1 MGSRRRARGAEWR
14 PERDA
19 KRRTEAGAEPRG
31 PGGVAPPDLP
41 NLTVIPKKV
50 KILSKKDRDIQPN
63 SCYSAKNN
71 VAMRLIATF
80 MPIYNISLSYI
91 YTFEDIL

>member
-1 MGSRRRARGAEWR
+1 MMRGKIE
-14 PERDA
+14 
-19 KRRTEAGAEPRG
+19 KSQLRTEAGAEPRG

-71 VAMRLIATF
+71 VTMRLIAPF
-80 MPIYNISLSYI
+80 MPIYNFTLSYK
-91 YTFEDIL
+91 

>member
-1 MGSRRRARGAEWR
+1 MGPRRRALGAPLR
-14 PERDA
+14 PPF
-19 KRRTEAGAEPRG
+19 GASRLTPASAPPLG
-31 PGGVAPPDLP
+31 LGGVTPPDLP

-71 VAMRLIATF
+71 VAMRLIAPF
-80 MPIYNISLSYI
+80 MPIYNFTLSYK
-91 YTFEDIL
+91 YN